1 MQSKK
6 QNTQY
11 KVGEIAQKVGQ
22 KDKGLENRGKIM
34 LFKLEEQPQRFNKK
48 KKSKSHSRKMEH
60 KREK

>member
-48 KKSKSHSRKMEH
+48 KK
-60 KREK
+60 

>member
-48 KKSKSHSRKMEH
+48 KSKSHSRKMEN